1 MMPQIVDITAKT
13 GQHIVDPVTSWQTPD
28 GPFIVE
34 HLAGMGI
41 NGNLLVFYWSP
52 RQDWTVVN
60 VTNITGQRI
69 ASPVTSWVTG
79 NVEHLAGKGPDN
91 SLLVFWWT
99 PATNWQVVNVTNI
112 TGENV
117 DSNPTVYQLADA
129 QENVELLGAK
139 NPSNSLLLY
148 WWKPSLDWQAMNI
161 SEITGEQIISTPQA
175 WIVPSGTS
183 SIVEHFAAE
192 SNNNRFIGVLG

>member
-1 MMPQIVDITAKT
+1 MLQILQAKMS
-13 GQHIVDPVTSWQTPD
+13 IV
-28 GPFIVE
+28 I
-34 HLAGMGI
+34 
-41 NGNLLVFYWSP
+41 
-52 RQDWTVVN
+52 
-60 VTNITGQRI
+60 
-69 ASPVTSWVTG
+69 
-79 NVEHLAGKGPDN
+79 
-91 SLLVFWWT
+91 
-99 PATNWQVVNVTNI
+99 
-112 TGENV
+112 
-117 DSNPTVYQLADA
+117 QLADA

-192 SNNNRFIGVLG
+192 SNNNRLLVFWGDSEPRRLTDALSRPFQSLKRQRNVRRSVIAILWDPHRPTDP